1 MTGRSR
7 PNGRPPWERAAR
19 GTLRGAGV
27 RHSPLPMVEDSN
39 SERQVVGDRYVLER
53 RLAGGGMGTIWVALD
68 PKLQRRV
75 ALKLMAAHCAPA
87 PLARQQFEW
96 EAQAI
101 ARLQNP
107 HVIQV
112 HDCDLSGET
121 PYIVMEWLVG
131 EDLEA
136 LLNRRGR
143 LSLAMVERLVTQ
155 TARAL
160 TAAHAAGVIHRDLKP
175 ANLFLARTEHGEQ
188 VKVLDFGLA
197 LLMSGG
203 AARPHPEEEMAGTPR
218 YMSPE
223 QLRGLAPRLDH
234 RCDLWALAVVAYRA
248 LTGQHPF
255 PLESLRQMRLGN
267 VPPPPATPSSLA
279 PELGTEVD
287 AFFARALDVD
297 PARRFQ
303 SAHELASAL
312 THAVDA
318 GRPSRPAK
326 ILVVDDEPDIVVL
339 MEQSFRKQIR
349 RSVYQFLFA
358 ADGEEALEEL
368 RQHPDIEVVLCD
380 INMPR
385 MDGLTFLSRVGEISA
400 LTRVV
405 IVSAYGDMSNIRT
418 AMNRGAF
425 DFITKPIDFPDLEA
439 TLVKTLKHVRE
450 LRRTVRYTEENG
462 LLRMFVPGAVL
473 ERLPPL
479 LQGSDAM
486 AGEWVDG
493 TVVFIDVDAFTPVLH
508 QEAPPE
514 SLRRLNANFEAIV
527 PELLARGG
535 IVDKFMGDAVMA
547 VFRGPGHV
555 DLALEACHAIHRQL
569 GTLASRGG
577 EGAPYA
583 HGVCMGLDSG
593 DLVAGSVGAK
603 ASGRLDFTV
612 LGDVV
617 NTAARLAVRAGRG
630 QVLVSGR
637 AQARAASRVH
647 LVPVET
653 GLFELARDEGH
664 GPPGTEDA
672 TAFLA
677 PATAAKGRGTTR
689 GG

>member
-1 MTGRSR
+1 MEEHG
-7 PNGRPPWERAAR
+7 
-19 GTLRGAGV
+19 
-27 RHSPLPMVEDSN
+27 M
-39 SERQVVGDRYVLER
+39 SEPQIVGGRYVLER
-53 RLAGGGMGTIWVALD
+53 KLAGGGMGTIWVALD

-75 ALKLMAAHCAPA
+75 ALKLMAAHCAPS
-87 PLARQQFEW
+87 PFGRQQFEW

-112 HDCDLSGET
+112 HDCDLGGET
-121 PYIVMEWLVG
+121 PYIVMELLEG

-143 LSLAMVERLVTQ
+143 LSLAMVDRLLTQ
-155 TARAL
+155 VCRAL

-175 ANLFLARTEHGEQ
+175 ANLFLARTAHGEQ

-203 AARPHPEEEMAGTPR
+203 KAEPHPEEEMAGTPR

-223 QLRGLAPRLDH
+223 QLRGVDPRLDH

-267 VPPPPATPSSLA
+267 VPPPPATPSSVA
-279 PELGTEVD
+279 PELGAEID
-287 AFFARALDVD
+287 AFFARALDPE
-297 PARRFQ
+297 PAKRFQ
-303 SAHELASAL
+303 SAHELASAF
-312 THAVDA
+312 TARVAA

-326 ILVVDDEPDIVVL
+326 VLVVDDEPDVVVL

-368 RQHPDIEVVLCD
+368 RQHPDVEVVLCD

-385 MDGLTFLSRVGEISA
+385 MDGLTFLSRVGEVSS
-400 LTRVV
+400 LTRVI
-405 IVSAYGDMSNIRT
+405 IVSAYGDMNNIRT

-425 DFITKPIDFPDLEA
+425 DFVTKPIDFPDLET

-450 LRRTVRYTEENG
+450 LRSTVRSTEENG
-462 LLRMFVPGAVL
+462 LLRMFVPGGVL

-486 AGEWVDG
+486 AGEWVEG
-493 TVVFIDVDAFTPVLH
+493 TVAFIDVDAFTPVL
-508 QEAPPE
+508 QREQPLE

-527 PELLARGG
+527 PEVLARGG
-535 IVDKFMGDAVMA
+535 TVDKFVGDAVMA
-547 VFRGPGHV
+547 VFRGPGHAEQAQ
-555 DLALEACHAIHRQL
+555 DACLAIRRQL
-569 GTLASRGG
+569 LTLAARGG

-583 HGVCMGLDSG
+583 HGVCIGLDSG
-593 DLVAGSVGAK
+593 DLVLGSVGAK
-603 ASGRLDFTV
+603 ASGRLDYTV
-612 LGDVV
+612 LGEVV
-617 NTAARLAVRAGRG
+617 NTAARLASLAERG

-637 AQARAASRVH
+637 ARERAGAPFEYSPLGERTVTDGAAP
-647 LVPVET
+647 LPV
-653 GLFELARDEGH
+653 FELVARRDDPAVTPDEPTPFVASDKAEGSQT
-664 GPPGTEDA
+664 PV
-672 TAFLA
+672 LA
-677 PATAAKGRGTTR
+677 ALPSR
-689 GG
+689 

>member
-1 MTGRSR
+1 M
-7 PNGRPPWERAAR
+7 
-19 GTLRGAGV
+19 
-27 RHSPLPMVEDSN
+27 
-39 SERQVVGDRYVLER
+39 SERQTIGGRYVLER
-53 RLAGGGMGTIWVALD
+53 KLAGGGMGTIWVALD

-75 ALKLMAAHCAPA
+75 AVKLMASHAAPA
-87 PLARQQFEW
+87 PLSRQQFEW

-112 HDCDLSGET
+112 HDCDLSGDT
-121 PYIVMEWLVG
+121 PYIVMELLEG

-143 LSLAMVERLVTQ
+143 LSLAMVERLLTQ
-155 TARAL
+155 STRAL

-175 ANLFLARTEHGEQ
+175 ANLFLARTASGEL

-203 AARPHPEEEMAGTPR
+203 AAKPHPEEGMAGTPR

-223 QLRGLAPRLDH
+223 QLRGIEPRLDH

-267 VPPPPATPSSLA
+267 APPPAPAPSSLV
-279 PELGTEVD
+279 PELGAEMD
-287 AFFARALDVD
+287 AFFARALDPD

-303 SAHELASAL
+303 SAHELASAF
-312 THAVDA
+312 TSRVEA

-326 ILVVDDEPDIVVL
+326 ILVVDDEPDVVVL

-349 RSVYQFLFA
+349 RSVYEFLFA
-358 ADGEEALEEL
+358 ADGEEALEQL
-368 RQHPDIEVVLCD
+368 RQHPDTQVVLCD

-385 MDGLTFLSRVGEISA
+385 MDGLTFLSRIGEVTS

-405 IVSAYGDMSNIRT
+405 IVSAYGDMNNIRT
-418 AMNRGAF
+418 AMNRGAY

-450 LRRTVRYTEENG
+450 LRSTVRSTEENG
-462 LLRMFVPGAVL
+462 LLRMFVPGGVL

-479 LQGSDAM
+479 LQGSDAL
-486 AGEWVDG
+486 AGERVEG
-493 TVVFIDVDAFTPVLH
+493 TVVFIDVDAFTPVFH
-508 QEAPPE
+508 QEAPAE

-527 PELLARGG
+527 PELLSRGG
-535 IVDKFMGDAVMA
+535 TVDKFVGDAVMT

-555 DLALEACHAIHRQL
+555 DRAMEACLSIRRQL
-569 GTLASRGG
+569 GTLADRGG
-577 EGAPYA
+577 EHAPYA
-583 HGVCMGLDSG
+583 HGVCIGLDSG
-593 DLVAGSVGAK
+593 DLVSGSVGAK

-617 NTAARLAVRAGRG
+617 NTAARLAALASRG
-630 QVLVSGR
+630 QVLVS
-637 AQARAASRVH
+637 ARARERSREPFEYTPLGEQLVPGVGTPMELFALVRREGDSRVA
-647 LVPVET
+647 P
-653 GLFELARDEGH
+653 DE
-664 GPPGTEDA
+664 PTPFVASEPPEEPGTPG
-672 TAFLA
+672 LA
-677 PATAAKGRGTTR
+677 ALPSR
-689 GG
+689 

>member
-1 MTGRSR
+1 MDENS
-7 PNGRPPWERAAR
+7 
-19 GTLRGAGV
+19 
-27 RHSPLPMVEDSN
+27 HSEQ
-39 SERQVVGDRYVLER
+39 QVVGDRYVLER

-75 ALKLMAAHCAPA
+75 ALKLMAPHCAPA
-87 PLARQQFEW
+87 PRARQQFEW

-112 HDCDLSGET
+112 HDCDLAGET

-155 TARAL
+155 TSRAL

-203 AARPHPEEEMAGTPR
+203 TARPHPEEEMAGTPR

-223 QLRGLAPRLDH
+223 QLRGLEPRLDH

-248 LTGQHPF
+248 VTGQHPF

-267 VPPPPATPSSLA
+267 VPPAPAAPSSLS
-279 PELGTEVD
+279 PELGAEVD

-303 SAHELASAL
+303 SAHEFASAL
-312 THAVDA
+312 THAVEA

-349 RSVYQFLFA
+349 RNVYQFLFA

-368 RQHPDIEVVLCD
+368 RQHPDTEVVLCD

-462 LLRMFVPGAVL
+462 LLRMFVPGGVL

-508 QEAPPE
+508 QQPPPE

-535 IVDKFMGDAVMA
+535 TVDKFMGDAVMA
-547 VFRGPGHV
+547 VFRGPGHL
-555 DLALEACHAIHRQL
+555 DLALEACLAIRRQL
-569 GTLASRGG
+569 EALTARGG
-577 EGAPYA
+577 DGAPYA

-593 DLVAGSVGAK
+593 ELVSGSVGAK
-603 ASGRLDFTV
+603 ASGRLDYTV

-617 NTAARLAVRAGRG
+617 NTAARLAARAGRG
-630 QVLVSGR
+630 QVLLSPRARERVRESFDLRPLEDGHFELVGR
-637 AQARAASRVH
+637 EGDASLRPEDSTRFVPPEAPAASRS
-647 LVPVET
+647 T
-653 GLFELARDEGH
+653 S
-664 GPPGTEDA
+664 
-672 TAFLA
+672 
-677 PATAAKGRGTTR
+677 RG
-689 GG
+689 

>member
-1 MTGRSR
+1 M
-7 PNGRPPWERAAR
+7 
-19 GTLRGAGV
+19 
-27 RHSPLPMVEDSN
+27 
-39 SERQVVGDRYVLER
+39 SERQTIGGRYVLER

-75 ALKLMAAHCAPA
+75 ALKLMASHAAPA

-112 HDCDLSGET
+112 HDCDLSGDT
-121 PYIVMEWLVG
+121 PYIVMELLEG

-136 LLNRRGR
+136 LLMRRER
-143 LSLAMVERLVTQ
+143 LSLAMVDRLLTE

-175 ANLFLARTEHGEQ
+175 ANLYLARTASGEL

-203 AARPHPEEEMAGTPR
+203 TAQPHPEESMAGTPR

-223 QLRGLAPRLDH
+223 QLRGIEPRLDH
-234 RCDLWALAVVAYRA
+234 RCDLWALSVVAYRA

-255 PLESLRQMRLGN
+255 SLEALRQMRLGN
-267 VPPPPATPSSLA
+267 VPPPPPAPSSLV
-279 PELGTEVD
+279 PELGKEVD
-287 AFFARALDVD
+287 AFFARALD
-297 PARRFQ
+297 PEPSRRFQ
-303 SAHELASAL
+303 SAHELASAF
-312 THAVDA
+312 TARVDA

-326 ILVVDDEPDIVVL
+326 ILVVDDEPDVVVL

-358 ADGEEALEEL
+358 SDGEEALEAL
-368 RQHPDIEVVLCD
+368 RQHPDIQVVLCD

-385 MDGLTFLSRVGEISA
+385 MDGLTFLSRIGEVST
-400 LTRVV
+400 LTRVI
-405 IVSAYGDMSNIRT
+405 IVSAYGDMNNIRT
-418 AMNRGAF
+418 AMNRGAY

-439 TLVKTLKHVRE
+439 TLAKTLKHVRE
-450 LRRTVRYTEENG
+450 LRSTARYTEENG
-462 LLRMFVPGAVL
+462 LLRMFVPGGVL

-479 LQGSDAM
+479 LQGSDAL
-486 AGEWVDG
+486 AGERVEG
-493 TVVFIDVDAFTPVLH
+493 TVAFIDVDAFTPVLH
-508 QEAPPE
+508 QELPDE

-535 IVDKFMGDAVMA
+535 TVDKFVGDAVMA

-555 DLALEACHAIHRQL
+555 DRAQEACLSIRKQL
-569 GTLASRGG
+569 SVLATRGG
-577 EGAPYA
+577 ERAPYA
-583 HGVCMGLDSG
+583 HGVCMGLDTGVLVSG
-593 DLVAGSVGAK
+593 SIGAK

-617 NTAARLAVRAGRG
+617 NTAARLAALAAKG
-630 QVLVSGR
+630 QVLVSAR
-637 AQARAASRVH
+637 VREASREPFEYAPVEAQATTFALVRREGDTNVAPDDPTPYVDVEPARGEGSR
-647 LVPVET
+647 PS
-653 GLFELARDEGH
+653 R
-664 GPPGTEDA
+664 
-672 TAFLA
+672 
-677 PATAAKGRGTTR
+677 
-689 GG
+689 

>member
-1 MTGRSR
+1 MAEDT
-7 PNGRPPWERAAR
+7 
-19 GTLRGAGV
+19 
-27 RHSPLPMVEDSN
+27 HSE
-39 SERQVVGDRYVLER
+39 QQTVGDRYVLER

-75 ALKLMAAHCAPA
+75 AIKLMASHCAPA

-112 HDCDLSGET
+112 HDCDLSGQT

-160 TAAHAAGVIHRDLKP
+160 TSAHAAGVLHRDLKP
-175 ANLFLARTEHGEQ
+175 ANLFLARTERGEQ

-223 QLRGLAPRLDH
+223 QLRSLAPRLDH

-248 LTGQHPF
+248 VTGQHPF

-267 VPPPPATPSSLA
+267 VPPPPAAPSSLS
-279 PELGTEVD
+279 PELGAEVD

-297 PARRFQ
+297 PSRRYQ

-312 THAVDA
+312 THAVEA
-318 GRPSRPAK
+318 GRPARPAK
-326 ILVVDDEPDIVVL
+326 VLVVDDEPDVVVL

-349 RSVYQFLFA
+349 RNVYQFLFA

-368 RQHPDIEVVLCD
+368 RQHPDVEVVLCD

-439 TLVKTLKHVRE
+439 TLAKTLKHVRE

-462 LLRMFVPGAVL
+462 LLRMFVPGGVL

-508 QEAPPE
+508 QQAPPE

-535 IVDKFMGDAVMA
+535 TVDKFMGDAVMA

-555 DLALEACHAIHRQL
+555 DLALEACLAIGRQL
-569 GTLASRGG
+569 DTLAARGG
-577 EGAPYA
+577 DSAPYA
-583 HGVCMGLDSG
+583 HGVCIGLDSG

-603 ASGRLDFTV
+603 ASGRLDYTV

-617 NTAARLAVRAGRG
+617 NTAARLAARAGRG
-630 QVLVSGR
+630 QVLVSQR
-637 AQARAASRVH
+637 ARERVREPYA
-647 LVPVET
+647 LRPVEE
-653 GLFELARDEGH
+653 GLFELVRREGDAAL
-664 GPPGTEDA
+664 GSEDSTRFMPPE
-672 TAFLA
+672 A
-677 PATAAKGRGTTR
+677 PAVSQGTPRG
-689 GG
+689 